1 MSLGNRSHV
10 IVGVGLCSALALFA
24 CKRDNVDRQGG
35 VLGDRTTSNK
45 YDDRANTNDN
55 DNDNKPGETTI
66 TGARVAG
73 VSNEGAINRIIAAR
87 CQREATCKN
96 IGSDKH
102 FTSYDV
108 CAKELRSKV
117 QDDLKASECPK
128 GIDGKEL
135 DECMEAIRT
144 ESCNNPID
152 TISRLAACR
161 TSDLCLKVDE
171 KNR

>member
-10 IVGVGLCSALALFA
+10 LVAVGLCGALGLFA

-35 VLGDRTTSNK
+35 VLGDRTTSSK
-45 YDDRANTNDN
+45 YTDN
-55 DNDNKPGETTI
+55 DNDTKTGETTI
-66 TGARVAG
+66 TGAAVG
-73 VSNEGAINRIIAAR
+73 VSNDGAINRIIAAR

-96 IGSDKH
+96 VGSDKH
-102 FTSYDV
+102 FTSYEV
-108 CAKELRSKV
+108 CARELRDRV
-117 QDDLKASECPK
+117 ADDLKASECPK
-128 GIDGKEL
+128 GIDSKEL
-135 DECMEAIRT
+135 DECMESIRT

>member
-1 MSLGNRSHV
+1 V
-10 IVGVGLCSALALFA
+10 IVGVGLSCALALFA

-45 YDDRANTNDN
+45 SNDHDNVN
-55 DNDNKPGETTI
+55 DNDNKPGDTTL
-66 TGARVAG
+66 TGARIAA

-108 CAKELRSKV
+108 CAKELRSKA